1 MYLLSAPASGP
12 KSQIGSLLLDPTRE
26 MSPGGRASRVDC
38 LHAAGSYFCE
48 HGHYLHAGTV
58 MSIERASPLL
68 SRMAVTQD
76 AAAAAA
82 ASASRSLL
90 LLSVARPDCSHDAGY
105 STVRRVASLSGATQS
120 SSVV

>member
-1 MYLLSAPASGP
+1 
-12 KSQIGSLLLDPTRE
+12 

-58 MSIERASPLL
+58 MSIEHTAPLL

-82 ASASRSLL
+82 AAASASRSLL
-90 LLSVARPDCSHDAGY
+90 LLAVARPDCSHDAGY
-105 STVRRVASLSGATQS
+105 STVRRVASLSAATQS

>member
-1 MYLLSAPASGP
+1 
-12 KSQIGSLLLDPTRE
+12 

-58 MSIERASPLL
+58 MSIEHTAPLL

-76 AAAAAA
+76 AAAAA
-82 ASASRSLL
+82 SASRSLL
-90 LLSVARPDCSHDAGY
+90 LLAVARPDCSHDAGY
-105 STVRRVASLSGATQS
+105 STVRRVASLSAATQS